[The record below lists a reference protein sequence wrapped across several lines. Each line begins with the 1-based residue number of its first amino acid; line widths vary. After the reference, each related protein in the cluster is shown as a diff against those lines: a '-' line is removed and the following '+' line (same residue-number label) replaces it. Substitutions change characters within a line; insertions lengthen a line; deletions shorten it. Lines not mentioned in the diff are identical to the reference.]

1 MAAAIPL
8 SYFLQTVPSMPP
20 LPAARVD
27 ESGLLDDKPS
37 PIIEIIDKD
46 NEEQKGGCD
55 QPQYLEKIP
64 TNKNDDKHDAYS
76 APDIKTA
83 LIEAF
88 RSPTFIMIT
97 LGFTVCGFHV
107 SFLNTHFPAYC
118 VSNLNL
124 LPSIYYCCRIDIFF
138 SNDSIQQDQGIDASL
153 AGTIFIIQMTCNPA
167 KFN

>member
-1 MAAAIPL
+1 
-8 SYFLQTVPSMPP
+8 MPP

-46 NEEQKGGCD
+46 DEEHD
-55 QPQYLEKIP
+55 QQQYLEKIP
-64 TNKNDDKHDAYS
+64 INENDGKHDTYS
-76 APDIKTA
+76 APDIKTT

-118 VSNLNL
+118 ISNLNL
-124 LPSIYYCCRIDIFF
+124 LSSLYHCCRIDIFF
-138 SNDSIQQDQGIDASL
+138 Q
-153 AGTIFIIQMTCNPA
+153 
-167 KFN
+167 